1 MKAKKQKP
9 VEVNLISLAVIV
21 GVLFWFVE
29 SWIDTLF
36 INEPYLARLLQ
47 PDFNEIWMR
56 LFIIV
61 TMICFG
67 TYAQRVIEKIKL
79 IEEVRRETEKRFR
92 IIFEQGTD
100 AIVLS
105 DAETG
110 ALVEFND
117 KAIETLAYSR
127 EEFQSLKIAD
137 FVVAESQSTAKKHR
151 DKLSSGESCTYET
164 KHRTKDGRI
173 LDILESSR
181 ALTIQGKAY
190 ILYLY
195 HDITE
200 RKRAE
205 ENLRLAATV
214 FETAAEG
221 ITVTDADRK
230 IIAIN
235 PAFTEITGYTAEE
248 VLGKNPRILQSKR
261 HDEAFYK
268 EMWSVINAKGK
279 WSGEIWERRKNGEIF
294 PEWLTI
300 TSIKDNE
307 GKVIRY
313 TGLFNDITRQKLNEE
328 DIYYRAHY
336 DQLTGLANRLLFS
349 ERLSQAMKHSLRNKK
364 PLALMFIDLDR
375 FKHVNDTFGHSMGD
389 YLLQEAAKRLQ
400 DCVKEDDCVARSGG
414 DEFLIL
420 LPNITGK
427 EDAKVVAK
435 EMIKRSAVPFQLKT
449 HDAFVSASIG
459 ITIFPDD
466 GGDVST
472 LFKNSDMAMYQAK
485 DAGRNTHKFFN
496 RSMTAISRE
505 HATLEWD
512 LRKALERDEL
522 EVYYQ
527 PIIDLQSKQLVGTE
541 SLLRWHHPQRGLL
554 YPEKFIPIAE
564 QSELIVQI
572 GEWVLITACQQ
583 LKAWQEQYGL
593 KIYMAVNMS
602 TRQFNYKSFT
612 KTLVDALDKS
622 GLDPNLLTLEL
633 TESLLMDGDRE
644 AVRKLLKFKEM
655 GIHLSIDDFGTGYSS
670 LSYLSRFPIDL
681 LKIDK
686 SFVHEV
692 QLDRT
697 NQNLTKAMIT
707 MAHGLK
713 IKVIAEGI
721 ETKNELE
728 FLSAQGCDSV
738 QGYYF
743 SKALPAEEFAAMYG
757 NGAAPLKGFTV
768 DPPLAAMNKGK
779 P

>member
-1 MKAKKQKP
+1 MKAKEQKP

-36 INEPYLARLLQ
+36 INEPYFVRLLE

-67 TYAQRVIEKIKL
+67 AYAQKVITKIKL
-79 IEEVRRETEKRFR
+79 IEEARRETEKRFR

-100 AIVLS
+100 AIVLA
-105 DAETG
+105 DAATG
-110 ALVEFND
+110 TLVEFND
-117 KAIETLAYSR
+117 KAIETLAYTQ
-127 EEFQSLKIAD
+127 EEFQSLKVDD
-137 FVVAESQSTAKKHR
+137 FVVAESRSSVKKLK
-151 DKLSSGESCTYET
+151 DKISRGESYTHET
-164 KHRTKDGRI
+164 QHHTKDGRI

-181 ALTIQGKAY
+181 GLTIQGKAY

-200 RKRAE
+200 RKRSE

-214 FETAAEG
+214 FETATEG
-221 ITVTDADRK
+221 ITVTDADRN
-230 IIAIN
+230 IIAVN
-235 PAFTEITGYTAEE
+235 PAFTEITGYSREE

-268 EMWSVINAKGK
+268 EMWSVINSKGK

-300 TSIKDNE
+300 TSIKNNE

-336 DQLTGLANRLLFS
+336 DQLTGIANRLLFS
-349 ERLSQAMKHSLRNKK
+349 ERLSQAMKHAVRNHQ

-400 DCVKEDDCVARSGG
+400 KCISEDDCVARSGG

-427 EDAKVVAK
+427 EAAKAIAK
-435 EMIKRSAVPFQLKT
+435 EMIKRSAVPFKLKA

-459 ITIFPDD
+459 ITMFPED
-466 GGDVST
+466 GTDVST
-472 LFKNSDMAMYQAK
+472 LFTNSDMAMYHAK
-485 DAGRNTHKFFN
+485 DAGRNTYKFFN

-512 LRKALERDEL
+512 LRKALEHDEL

-527 PIIDLQSKQLVGTE
+527 PIINLKTKQLAGTE
-541 SLLRWHHPQRGLL
+541 SLVRWHHPQRGLL

-572 GEWVLITACQQ
+572 GEWVLLTACRQ
-583 LKAWQEQYGL
+583 LKTWQEQYGL

-602 TRQFNYKSFT
+602 TRQFNYKTFT
-612 KTLVDALDKS
+612 KTLMDALELS
-622 GLDPNLLTLEL
+622 GLDPHLLTLEL

-644 AVRKLLKFKEM
+644 AVNKLLKFREM

-686 SFVHEV
+686 SFVHGV
-692 QLDRT
+692 QMDPT

-713 IKVIAEGI
+713 IKVIAEGV
-721 ETKNELE
+721 ETEKELAFLKN
-728 FLSAQGCDSV
+728 QGCDSV
-738 QGYYF
+738 QGFYF
-743 SKALPAEEFAAMYG
+743 SKALPAEEFAEKFG
-757 NGAAPLKGFTV
+757 NNNTAFKQPKKHPPQAAIQ
-768 DPPLAAMNKGK
+768 
-779 P
+779 